1 MINIS
6 SIQLEYLGAS
16 YEVSPRLELIT
27 NCTSKSTAWYE
38 VLSIVMK
45 EGKCECPIT
54 FFSKLDDRNTYR
66 LYRHCLEEAAA
77 QGVKN
82 ISLNADIELL
92 SSSYIELLVEE
103 FTSMN
108 FVFEY
113 SEMHSNQSLRTIK
126 SRLAAIRLNPRVS
139 IWLDD
144 FGTKSAN
151 FDLISRID
159 FDGIKMSKELFWDL
173 YARDRTLL
181 RHLIKLM
188 KSKANIAVI
197 EGVDTF
203 DKYIFCRERN
213 CLMQG
218 YFFIE
223 IERKGVS

>member
-1 MINIS
+1 MILVLN
-6 SIQLEYLGAS
+6 Q
-16 YEVSPRLELIT
+16 R
-27 NCTSKSTAWYE
+27 TS
-38 VLSIVMK
+38 
-45 EGKCECPIT
+45 
-54 FFSKLDDRNTYR
+54 
-66 LYRHCLEEAAA
+66 
-77 QGVKN
+77 
-82 ISLNADIELL
+82 
-92 SSSYIELLVEE
+92 
-103 FTSMN
+103 
-108 FVFEY
+108 
-113 SEMHSNQSLRTIK
+113 
-126 SRLAAIRLNPRVS
+126 
-139 IWLDD
+139 
-144 FGTKSAN
+144 
-151 FDLISRID
+151 ISRID